1 MGRAKS
7 SGSDPEGGA
16 VRRLT
21 PKTVTRG
28 VEILCDRDADLAG
41 VVERHGVPPVRLRK
55 AGFATLAQ
63 IIVEQQVSLASGWA
77 IWERLEDGLRGVTP
91 ESVTD
96 RTVEDL
102 RTMGLSIQKATYIHG
117 IARAVLDGDLN
128 FRRLHRADDEAAR
141 EQLIRMKG
149 VGRWTADIYLLT
161 AMGRPD
167 VWPRGDLALDT
178 ALMWVKRLRKKPG
191 PERIDRLT
199 GPWSPWRSVAAR
211 ILWMG
216 YVNEVKK

>member
-1 MGRAKS
+1 MGRAKVAG
-7 SGSDPEGGA
+7 SGTESGA

-21 PKTVTRG
+21 PKSVSQG
-28 VEILCDRDADLAG
+28 VQILCERDADLAG
-41 VVERHGVPPVRLRK
+41 IVDRHGVPPVRLRK

-63 IIVEQQVSLASGWA
+63 IIVEQQVTLASGRA
-77 IWERLEDGLRGVTP
+77 IWTRLEEGVGGVTP
-91 ESVTD
+91 EAVVA
-96 RTVEDL
+96 RTVDDL
-102 RTMGLSIQKATYIHG
+102 RTMGLSRQKATYIHG
-117 IARAVLDGDLN
+117 IAGAVVEGELN
-128 FRRLHRADDEAAR
+128 FRRVHRADDDGAR
-141 EQLIRMKG
+141 EQLIRLKG

-178 ALMWVKRLRKKPG
+178 ALMWLKRLRKKPR
-191 PERIDRLT
+191 PERIDKLT

-211 ILWMG
+211 ILWLG

>member
-1 MGRAKS
+1 MGHAS
-7 SGSDPEGGA
+7 AGDGEGRPI
-16 VRRLT
+16 RRLT
-21 PKTVTRG
+21 PKTVRRG
-28 VEILCDRDADLAG
+28 VEILCERDAGLAG
-41 VVERHGVPPVRLRK
+41 IVERQGVPPVRLRK

-77 IWERLEDGLRGVTP
+77 IWARLEDGLGTVTP
-91 ESVTD
+91 ESVAA

-117 IARAVLDGDLN
+117 IAAAVLDGELN
-128 FRRLHRADDEAAR
+128 FRRVHRAGDDAAR

-178 ALMWVKRLRKKPG
+178 ALMWLKRLRKKPR
-191 PERIDRLT
+191 PERIDKLT
-199 GPWSPWRSVAAR
+199 GPWAPWRSVAAR

-216 YVNEVKK
+216 YVNDDKGG